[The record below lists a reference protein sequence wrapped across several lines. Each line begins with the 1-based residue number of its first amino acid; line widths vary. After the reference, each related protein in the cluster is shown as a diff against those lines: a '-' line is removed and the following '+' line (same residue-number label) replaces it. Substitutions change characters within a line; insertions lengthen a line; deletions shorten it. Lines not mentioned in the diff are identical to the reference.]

1 MTEISFPTLSQDN
14 PESEGV
20 VSTWFAEDGSLVA
33 AGDLV
38 AEVAVEKVDAEVTAP
53 ESGTLNHVVAE
64 GGVTTQ
70 GSVIGTVTV
79 S

>member
-1 MTEISFPTLSQDN
+1 MTEINFPTLSEDN

-20 VSTWFAEDGSLVA
+20 VSTWFAEDGSSVA

-38 AEVAVEKVDAEVTAP
+38 AEVAVDKVDAEVTAP
-53 ESGTLNHVVAE
+53 ESGTLTHVVPE
-64 GGVTTQ
+64 GAVTPQ
-70 GSVIGTVTV
+70 GSVIGRV